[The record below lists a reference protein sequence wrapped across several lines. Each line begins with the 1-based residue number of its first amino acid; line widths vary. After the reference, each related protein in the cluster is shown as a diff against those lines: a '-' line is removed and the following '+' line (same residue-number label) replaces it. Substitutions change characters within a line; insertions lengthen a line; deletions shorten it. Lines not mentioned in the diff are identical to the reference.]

1 MSIQLLNSK
10 HLWYDDY
17 SNVHCFILPACT
29 YNPSDHIIMWLV
41 FLSIVMKLHT
51 LSNNSGKLQF
61 FVLNNNLI
69 FPHQMSGD
77 GMWTQLNIIL
87 KNGLQ

>member
-1 MSIQLLNSK
+1 MMIK
-10 HLWYDDY
+10 
-17 SNVHCFILPACT
+17 VVFIVFVLPACT
-29 YNPSDHIIMWLV
+29 YNPSDHIIMRLV

-61 FVLNNNLI
+61 IVLNNNLI

-77 GMWTQLNIIL
+77 GM
-87 KNGLQ
+87 